1 MWLIIGDTHFTD
13 NARDRHRFQLFN
25 WIRLQQRKYKP
36 AATFL
41 AGDLCDAKDR
51 HSATLVN
58 QVVAGLTSL
67 EPPVYIDRGNH
78 DYRDPSNPF
87 FNFLNHID
95 GLEFVIEPKVVK
107 HGLRM
112 GIIPHYRE
120 QDEFDDAARRLV
132 SGSDAFLVH
141 QTFEGAIAETGARLN
156 GLSASLVRSFDLPGG
171 VIAGDV
177 HMPQTAPPV
186 TYLGCPY
193 HVRFGDD
200 YTPRCLLIDE
210 KGKQSNL
217 YFDAPFKWS
226 LKITD
231 KVDIENNE
239 RLHAGDQVK
248 LTVELTREE
257 AVDWKQIKAGVLAI
271 CKERQLD
278 VYGVKMEVL
287 TSNKPTIKRAVNA
300 GSKTDVFKQFASA
313 EKLSKAVR
321 EAGRKFIGD

>member
-1 MWLIIGDTHFTD
+1 MWLLIGDTHFTD
-13 NARDRHRFQLFN
+13 NARDRHRFQIFN

-67 EPPVYIDRGNH
+67 EPPIYIDRGNH
-78 DYRDPSNPF
+78 DYRDPTNPF
-87 FNFLNHID
+87 FNFLNHIE
-95 GLEFVIEPKVVK
+95 GLEFVTEPKAVW

-112 GIIPHYRE
+112 GIIPHYRT
-120 QDEFDDAARRLV
+120 QDEFDDASKRLV
-132 SGSDAFLVH
+132 SSSDAFLVH

-156 GLSASLVRSFDLPGG
+156 GLSASLVRSFDLPLG

-200 YTPRCLLIDE
+200 YSPRCLLINSE
-210 KGKQSNL
+210 GKQSNL
-217 YFDAPFKWS
+217 YFDAPYKWS
-226 LKITD
+226 LRIND
-231 KVDIENNE
+231 AFDIEKHE
-239 RLHAGDQVK
+239 RLHAGDQIK
-248 LTVELTREE
+248 LVVELTREE
-257 AVDWKQIKAGVLAI
+257 AVDWKQIKANVLAA
-271 CKERQLD
+271 CKERQLE
-278 VYGVKMEVL
+278 VYGIKMEVL
-287 TSNKPTIKRAVNA
+287 ASAKRNIKKVAHA
-300 GSKTDVFKQFASA
+300 QTKMEVFKQFANA
-313 EKLSKAVR
+313 EGLSKAVQD
-321 EAGRKFIGD
+321 AGRKLIGE

>member
-1 MWLIIGDTHFTD
+1 MWLCIGDTHFTD
-13 NARDRHRFQLFN
+13 NARDRHRFQIFN

-87 FNFLNHID
+87 FNFLNHIE
-95 GLEFVIEPKVVK
+95 GLEFVVEPKLVS
-107 HGLRM
+107 HGRHM

-120 QDEFDDAARRLV
+120 QEEFDAAV
-132 SGSDAFLVH
+132 AKIGNNADAFLVH
-141 QTFEGAIAETGARLN
+141 QTFEGAIAETGAQLN
-156 GLSASLVRSFDLPGG
+156 GLRASLMRQFKLPLG

-200 YTPRCLLIDE
+200 YSPRCLLINE
-210 KGKQSNL
+210 GGKQTNL
-217 YFDAPFKWS
+217 YFDAPYKWS
-226 LKITD
+226 MRITD
-231 KVDIENNE
+231 AVDIEKHE
-239 RLHAGDQVK
+239 RLHAGDQIK
-248 LTVELTREE
+248 LVVELTREE
-257 AVDWKQIKAGVLAI
+257 AVDWKQIKANVLAA

-278 VYGVKMEVL
+278 VYGIKMEVL
-287 TSNKPTIKRAVNA
+287 ASAKRETKKAVHA
-300 GSKTDVFKQFASA
+300 QTKMDVLKQFADA
-313 EKLSKAVR
+313 ESLSKAVR
-321 EAGRKFIGD
+321 DVGRKLIGE